1 MPVIFGKNAI
11 LEALKTRQSLEK
23 IYIHAKKK
31 GGTINL
37 ICKLAREQKIPIVQA
52 DLKKLEQM
60 SQGEK
65 HQGVLALISPIK
77 FQALEDLVEKI
88 QYSGK
93 IGNLLIIDKIQDPHN
108 LGAIVRSAEV
118 LGCDGIILS
127 TRDTVPLTDVVVK
140 ASAGAIFHMAI
151 CKVNNIRQAVK
162 YLKDCGFWIYSSSP
176 RGEKQL
182 WEMDFYRNLA
192 VIIGSEERGVS
203 ISLLNESDETFRIPQ
218 KGKTDS
224 LNASVAPL

>member
-93 IGNLLIIDKIQDPHN
+93 IG
-108 LGAIVRSAEV
+108 AIVRSAEV

-192 VIIGSEERGVS
+192 VIIGSEERFS
-203 ISLLNESDETFRIPQ
+203 IRLKLINCNWLFFYSVLGFISQNIKVFILSSLSDI
-218 KGKTDS
+218 K
-224 LNASVAPL
+224 NN